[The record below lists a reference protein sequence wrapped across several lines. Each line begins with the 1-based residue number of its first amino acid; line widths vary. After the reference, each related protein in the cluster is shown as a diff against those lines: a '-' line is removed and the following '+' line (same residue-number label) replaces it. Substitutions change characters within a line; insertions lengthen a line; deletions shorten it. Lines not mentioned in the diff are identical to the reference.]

1 MLLPDVIREVL
12 LLAWKLIL
20 SSPLLEVEIVL
31 RTSRTSLEVCASAR
45 RSITV
50 GMMLETVC
58 VSLCY
63 LENGICDL

>member
-1 MLLPDVIREVL
+1 MLLPDVTREVL

-31 RTSRTSLEVCASAR
+31 RTSRTSPEVCASAR